1 MDYAKAAGANN
12 DNGMYYNDQMI
23 YCVKRDFEDKELMDK
38 LDELGYWKKVKGF
51 QRCDLNRKICLVI
64 YEEHI
69 RNHLVENGVEL
80 EARHVNFYFHR
91 ERNSNVRVLVSQ
103 LPIGIKERDL
113 SLQFRHHGVVLNV
126 RGVNRTYRG
135 NTYDTGERVLTFQ
148 KLVHHIP
155 SYVKIN
161 GYLAYVKYNGQPATC
176 RMCGETGHLA
186 ADCHRNPRRRRKA
199 QEKKKE
205 EEEVPKNSGNPDK
218 EPEVV
223 NMDIHEQ
230 PPPNEP
236 DPENP
241 GEPENHDNEPASE
254 KSLDKL
260 VTLEDCQTP
269 SSLESETL
277 QEGQES
283 GKQGQAWADSP
294 EGDITSVGSEKPQEE
309 KDAFS
314 EPASPGTVQRQ
325 IFGTDTELSEDE
337 PTSVTSIWG
346 DDDAQN
352 SKESTVRKPTTYCPQ
367 CRRNSHSEEEC
378 VAAVLRQAN
387 EKVLSTR
394 DSKKG
399 EHGSSRGKT
408 FKAFMDDLDH
418 VVMRGEHGG
427 GLDYVL
433 GLDDRDNVCALY
445 LLCTYGGFG
454 QGPDREVQMSGGKDV
469 VDLWRRHSREG
480 LDKEKAEEL
489 LHKVHGRFQRFV
501 CLSSGCGPSPE
512 FAEVRMYFS
521 KLSRWTGTFPCLYKG
536 VPRFSAS
543 FV

>member
-1 MDYAKAAGANN
+1 MDYAKAAGASTNT
-12 DNGMYYNDQMI
+12 GMYYNDQMI
-23 YCVKRDFEDKELMDK
+23 YCVKSSFEDKELMDS
-38 LDELGYWKKVKGF
+38 LDEMGFWKKVRGF

-64 YEEHI
+64 HEEYI
-69 RNHLVENGVEL
+69 RNHLVEHGVEVGGL
-80 EARHVNFYFHR
+80 HVNFYFHR
-91 ERNSNVRVLVSQ
+91 NKDTNVRVLVSQ
-103 LPIGIKERDL
+103 LPIGIKDADL
-113 SLQFRHHGVVLNV
+113 SLQFRQYGVVLNV
-126 RGVNRTYRG
+126 RSVNRTYKR
-135 NTYDTGERVLTFQ
+135 NTYDTGERVLTFK
-148 KLVHHIP
+148 KLVLDIP

-186 ADCHRNPRRRRKA
+186 ADCHRNPRRSRKA

-205 EEEVPKNSGNPDK
+205 EEEVPKESGNPDK

-223 NMDIHEQ
+223 DMDVHEQ

-241 GEPENHDNEPASE
+241 GEPDNQENEPASE
-254 KSLDKL
+254 KSLDKF

-269 SSLESETL
+269 SSLEPETL

-283 GKQGQAWADSP
+283 EKQSQAWADSP

-309 KDAFS
+309 EDSIS
-314 EPASPGTVQRQ
+314 EPATPGTVQRQ

-346 DDDAQN
+346 DDDAQG
-352 SKESTVRKPTTYCPQ
+352 SKESTVKEPTIYCPR

-378 VAAVLRQAN
+378 VAAVLKQAN

-399 EHGSSRGKT
+399 KHGSTRGKT
-408 FKAFMDDLDH
+408 FRAFMDDLDH

-427 GLDYVL
+427 GLDYIL
-433 GLDDRDNVCALY
+433 GLSDRDDVCALY
-445 LLCTYGGFG
+445 LFYTYGGFG
-454 QGPDREVQMSGGKDV
+454 QGPDREFQMSGGKDV
-469 VDLWRRHSREG
+469 MDLWRRYSREG

-489 LHKVHGRFQRFV
+489 LHEVHGR
-501 CLSSGCGPSPE
+501 L
-512 FAEVRMYFS
+512 
-521 KLSRWTGTFPCLYKG
+521 
-536 VPRFSAS
+536 
-543 FV
+543 